1 MTSPGKS
8 AETFGFHGSDNR
20 FFEEYGE
27 PVGNT
32 RPIARVHH
40 LQHRPNNL
48 GNTVGPLTL
57 ALSRREREQ
66 RLLCLQHLLDQRIG
80 FRHLPVHEEGER

>member
-1 MTSPGKS
+1 MK
-8 AETFGFHGSDNR
+8 R
-20 FFEEYGE
+20 EELMRQS
-27 PVGNT
+27 VGNT

-57 ALSRREREQ
+57 TLSRRERE
-66 RLLCLQHLLDQRIG
+66 RRWLFLQGLLDQHIS
-80 FRHLPVHEEGER
+80 FCHMPVDEEGER